1 MKWIRRSKDD
11 YNYLQHI
18 KGVCLVLSE
27 SYINSHYDDIVKYRN
42 VIERRLKDEMIS
54 KEQLQKD
61 NAINLKESIKYDNN
75 YYLIEDEYNINL
87 EELYD

>member
-1 MKWIRRSKDD
+1 M
-11 YNYLQHI
+11 
-18 KGVCLVLSE
+18 LSE

-75 YYLIEDEYNINL
+75 YYSIEDEYNINL

>member
-1 MKWIRRSKDD
+1 M
-11 YNYLQHI
+11 
-18 KGVCLVLSE
+18 LSE
-27 SYINSHYDDIVKYRN
+27 SYINSHYDDIIKYRN

-54 KEQLQKD
+54 KGQLQKD

>member
-1 MKWIRRSKDD
+1 M
-11 YNYLQHI
+11 
-18 KGVCLVLSE
+18 LSE